1 MIIQNI
7 STRQLIFII
16 VLRQTKLKAAATI
29 AKAKSVTIV
38 GCGTKSAE
46 QSLRGEEIE
55 RGSVISPL
63 YI

>member
-1 MIIQNI
+1 MIV
-7 STRQLIFII
+7 F
-16 VLRQTKLKAAATI
+16 VLPQTKLKAAATI

-55 RGSVISPL
+55 RGSVLSPL

>member
-1 MIIQNI
+1 M
-7 STRQLIFII
+7 FII
-16 VLRQTKLKAAATI
+16 VLPQTKLKAAATI